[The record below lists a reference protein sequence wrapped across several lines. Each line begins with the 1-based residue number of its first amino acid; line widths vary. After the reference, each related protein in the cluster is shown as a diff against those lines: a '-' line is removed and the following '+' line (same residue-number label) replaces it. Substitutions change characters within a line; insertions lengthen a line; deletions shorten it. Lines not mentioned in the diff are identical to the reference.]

1 MVYSDGMQ
9 MTQYRTTFSFDRT
22 TMFTLK
28 NLAARWRVSQAE
40 VVRRALSFVDQNE
53 NLRADTTPLSHLEQY
68 HKTGS
73 MVRED
78 AELYLQTTR
87 ADRKNWRKT

>member
-1 MVYSDGMQ
+1 

-40 VVRRALSFVDQNE
+40 VVRRALVFVNQNE
-53 NLRADTTPLSHLEQY
+53 SLGTALSPLSHLEHY

-73 MVRED
+73 MVREE

-87 ADRKNWRKT
+87 DDRKSWRKT

>member
-1 MVYSDGMQ
+1 MQ
-9 MTQYRTTFSFDRT
+9 MTQYRTTFSFDRA

-53 NLRADTTPLSHLEQY
+53 SLGTDSTPLSLLEHY
-68 HKTGS
+68 HKTGTI
-73 MVRED
+73 VREN
-78 AELYLQTTR
+78 AELYLQTTKD
-87 ADRKNWRKT
+87 DRKNWRKA

>member
-1 MVYSDGMQ
+1 MVYSDVMQ

-40 VVRRALSFVDQNE
+40 VVRRALVFVNQNE
-53 NLRADTTPLSHLEQY
+53 SLGTTSSPLSRLENYQ
-68 HKTGS
+68 KTGS
-73 MVRED
+73 MVREE
-78 AELYLQTTR
+78 AELYLQT
-87 ADRKNWRKT
+87 AKNERKSWR

>member
-40 VVRRALSFVDQNE
+40 VVRRALEFVNQNE
-53 NLRADTTPLSHLEQY
+53 SLGVTSSPLSSLEQY
-68 HKTGS
+68 QKTGS
-73 MVRED
+73 LVREE
-78 AELYLQTTR
+78 AERYLQTTR
-87 ADRKNWRKT
+87 DDRKSWRKT